1 MKKNEGKLDR
11 IIRIILGIILLLV
24 SFISSGI
31 LFWVLLIIGII
42 ALVTGIIGWCGLYQL
57 LGINTCKIDNQE

>member
-11 IIRIILGIILLLV
+11 IIRIVIGVIFLLI

-31 LFWVLLIIGII
+31 LFWISLILGII
-42 ALVTGIIGWCGLYQL
+42 SLVTGILGWCGLYQL
-57 LGINTCKIDNQE
+57 FGINTCKIDDQE